1 MTIPDRPIPASYW
14 VVPGQF
20 LAGEYAGGRDEE
32 QTRQRLTAF
41 LSAGFDTFFDLT
53 AEGELPPYLPV
64 LLEETGHYDSAIGY
78 HYDRRVHYGSPTGYH
93 YHRFPIPDK
102 GLPSSQTM
110 TAILEAIDAATA
122 QGRKVYL
129 HCRGGIGRTGTTVAC
144 YLVHHG
150 LDGKAALGRLNE
162 LYQTSEQFTFF
173 PHAPETEE
181 QAAFVLNWADET
193 TGDGQ

>member
-20 LAGEYAGGRDEE
+20 LAGEYAGGQDEE

-41 LSAGFDTFFDLT
+41 LKAGFDTFFDLT

-64 LLEETGHYDSAIGY
+64 LMEETG

-102 GLPSSQTM
+102 GLPSSGTL

-144 YLVHHG
+144 YLVHRG

-193 TGDGQ
+193 MGDGQ